1 MKELK
6 KWLHILLLS
15 FLILGLTACG
25 DNDEPEEDATAE
37 EENDTEE
44 NTDTDENE
52 VEKVDEQDESEEKEE
67 ENDGEITA
75 SSVYE
80 EAVKASEE
88 LKSTKLTMD
97 VEQEIHAPDMDEP
110 MTMNIQGETEMTL
123 EPLTLYQNMTTNAD
137 IEGEKVDSK
146 MEVYATEDD
155 LYLYEEQLDEWI
167 KMDSSMMGEIGD
179 IANQEDPA
187 DQLKMFEQ
195 FVSEFDLEETDDEFI
210 LKIEIDGNEFTS
222 LMEEM
227 AGGLTPND
235 IMQGIDGEGGDIF
248 KEMEISQMDYEMY
261 IDKETYHLNQF
272 NMNMDMDMEMD
283 GESASIVQSIKS
295 DYSNIN
301 EINPIEVPED
311 VKDAAIDQSELDL

>member
-6 KWLHILLLS
+6 KWIHILLLS

-25 DNDEPEEDATAE
+25 DNDEPVEDATAE

-44 NTDTDENE
+44 NYDTDENE
-52 VEKVDEQDESEEKEE
+52 VEKVEEQDETKEE

-110 MTMNIQGETEMTL
+110 MSMNIQGETEMTL

-210 LKIEIDGNEFTS
+210 LKIEIDGDEFTS
-222 LMEEM
+222 
-227 AGGLTPND
+227 
-235 IMQGIDGEGGDIF
+235 
-248 KEMEISQMDYEMY
+248 
-261 IDKETYHLNQF
+261 
-272 NMNMDMDMEMD
+272 
-283 GESASIVQSIKS
+283 
-295 DYSNIN
+295 
-301 EINPIEVPED
+301 
-311 VKDAAIDQSELDL
+311 

>member
-25 DNDEPEEDATAE
+25 DNDEPVEDATAE

-44 NTDTDENE
+44 NTDTNE
-52 VEKVDEQDESEEKEE
+52 VEKADNDNEDETEEKEE
-67 ENDGEITA
+67 KNDGEITA

-97 VEQEIHAPDMDEP
+97 VEQEIHAPDMDES

-146 MEVYATEDD
+146 MEVYSTEDD

-167 KMDSSMMGEIGD
+167 KMDSSMIGEIGD
-179 IANQEDPA
+179 IANQDDPA

-195 FVSEFDLEETDDEFI
+195 FVSDFDLEETDDEYI
-210 LKIEIDGNEFTS
+210 LNIEIEGDEFTS
-222 LMEEM
+222 MMEEM

-235 IMQGIDGEGGDIF
+235 IFQGMDGEDGDIF

-261 IDKETYHLNQF
+261 IDKDTYHLNQF
-272 NMNMDMDMEMD
+272 NMNMDLDMEMD
-283 GESASIVQSIKS
+283 GESASIVQSIKT

-301 EINPIEVPED
+301 EIDPIEVPKD